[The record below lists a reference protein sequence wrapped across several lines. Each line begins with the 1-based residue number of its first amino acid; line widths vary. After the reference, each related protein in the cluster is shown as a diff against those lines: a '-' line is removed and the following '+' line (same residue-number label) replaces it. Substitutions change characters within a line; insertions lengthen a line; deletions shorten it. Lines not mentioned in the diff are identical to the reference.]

1 MAYVD
6 GFVIAVP
13 KDKLDAYK
21 AMAREC
27 APIWKEHG
35 ATGLCG
41 MRGRR
46 HALWRGDVFPA
57 RRAGSRKTRS

>member
-21 AMAREC
+21 AMAHAVR
-27 APIWKEHG
+27 ADLAGIRRHR
-35 ATGLCG
+35 LCG
-41 MRGRR
+41 MR
-46 HALWRGDVFPA
+46 
-57 RRAGSRKTRS
+57 RATTRPMAK

>member
-13 KDKLDAYK
+13 KSNLDTYK

-27 APIWKEHG
+27 ESIWREFG
-35 ATGLCG
+35 AIQYVECV
-41 MRGRR
+41 
-46 HALWRGDVFPA
+46 GDDVPMA
-57 RRAGSRKTRS
+57 K

>member
-1 MAYVD
+1 MAYID

-27 APIWKEHG
+27 MP
-35 ATGLCG
+35 L
-41 MRGRR
+41 
-46 HALWRGDVFPA
+46 
-57 RRAGSRKTRS
+57 